1 MAYDN
6 NIQIFFIKLKKMQF
20 NLVFS
25 YNHLISLLNYSSCN
39 NHIILYFCV
48 MTLTQ
53 YPPLTDIYIRRANR
67 NDNLI
72 HSLGIIVVRS
82 EFFIIL

>member
-1 MAYDN
+1 
-6 NIQIFFIKLKKMQF
+6 
-20 NLVFS
+20 
-25 YNHLISLLNYSSCN
+25 
-39 NHIILYFCV
+39 

-53 YPPLTDIYIRRANR
+53 YPPLIDIYIRRANR

-82 EFFIIL
+82 EFYNIIANNNNLLLSRTNCMQVNNMLVKLMSLFSLNKMLIKG

>member
-1 MAYDN
+1 
-6 NIQIFFIKLKKMQF
+6 
-20 NLVFS
+20 
-25 YNHLISLLNYSSCN
+25 
-39 NHIILYFCV
+39 

-53 YPPLTDIYIRRANR
+53 YPPLIDIYIRRANR

-82 EFFIIL
+82 EFYNIIANNNNLLLSRTNCMQVNNMLVKPKSLFHSTKC